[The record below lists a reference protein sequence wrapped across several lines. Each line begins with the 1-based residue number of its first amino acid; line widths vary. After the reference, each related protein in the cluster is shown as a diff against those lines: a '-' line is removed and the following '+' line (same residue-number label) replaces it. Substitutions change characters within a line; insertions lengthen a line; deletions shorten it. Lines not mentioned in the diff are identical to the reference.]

1 MPTRAKTPPEDD
13 ADSPATREERKQRTR
28 AHLMEA
34 ALVLMAQ
41 GRSFTGLGL
50 REITREAGVVP
61 TSFYRHFRDMDE
73 LGFALV
79 EEGARTLRH
88 MLREARQGGVAIEDI
103 IRRSVVI
110 YKQYVSD
117 HPLHFRFI
125 VSERNGGSIA
135 IRNAIRQ
142 NMKLFVS
149 EMAQDL
155 RHLGFRSDLSTA
167 ALEMLCG
174 IVVNLMLNHAGDILD
189 LPPKQPRLEQELVEI
204 FVKQL
209 RLVFIGA
216 LAWREAPAS
225 G

>member
-1 MPTRAKTPPEDD
+1 MPAARIPID
-13 ADSPATREERKQRTR
+13 AADPATREERKARTR
-28 AHLMEA
+28 SALMEA

-61 TSFYRHFRDMDE
+61 TSFYRHFRDLDE
-73 LGFALV
+73 LAFALV
-79 EEGARTLRH
+79 DEGARTLRQ

-103 IRRSVVI
+103 IRRSVTI
-110 YKQYVSD
+110 YKDYVEH
-117 HPLHFRFI
+117 HPHHFRFI
-125 VSERNGGSIA
+125 ISERNGGSIP

-142 NMKLFVS
+142 DMKLFVT

-155 RHLGFRSDLSTA
+155 RQLGFRPDLSTA
-167 ALEMLCG
+167 SLEMLCG

-189 LPPKQPRLEQELVEI
+189 LPPRQPRLEQELVEN

-209 RLVFIGA
+209 RLVFLGA
-216 LAWREAPAS
+216 LQWRETP